1 MKRKTQKKQKYSHSL
16 IFLHGFTANSCEMEF
31 YRTKINDI
39 VPDNVNMKYIF
50 LNAPRRKVSYFRLK
64 EKYKKPF
71 CKSLYQAWYD
81 YLSDNAQSKIEIEDI
96 INTKHVDQQR
106 KRIHKFIEKEIK
118 YHKGDSKKVF
128 IGGYS
133 QGACMALDSG
143 ITFSKKIGGIIG
155 IKGHILGH
163 TDTAKKYK
171 QDIFVSN
178 SKGDQTIYFSVAKKS
193 YLKYKKYNFN
203 IKIIVHNEGELRG
216 RPAGH
221 NMEDG
226 QKKEFSEL
234 GKWLQTKLKINKNI
248 NN

>member
-118 YHKGDSKKVF
+118 YHKGDSKK
-128 IGGYS
+128 
-133 QGACMALDSG
+133 
-143 ITFSKKIGGIIG
+143 IGGIIG

-226 QKKEFSEL
+226 QNKEFSEL
-234 GKWLQTKLKINKNI
+234 GKWLQTKLKIKKNI